1 MLPCCS
7 QCPPVGQ
14 SQMKI
19 LSPSSK
25 TDLTFLIQEKCFSTF
40 MYQYAQI
47 KEADEM
53 IKTQAFISNG
63 QNGEMGF
70 WTG

>member
-1 MLPCCS
+1 
-7 QCPPVGQ
+7 
-14 SQMKI
+14 
-19 LSPSSK
+19 
-25 TDLTFLIQEKCFSTF
+25 